1 MNPCM
6 DAQKKYSR
14 EAVFVGLSILFHFFL
29 FLILYFTPA
38 QITPAPENTVFIDL
52 SALPP
57 PPDLAKEQE
66 AAKKMQI
73 VQSERAENDVA
84 PKDAKFLGERSQ
96 TVQEETRAKNVDLFQ
111 KGSAAQKMGGKGQA
125 LSLKD
130 LAPAKTIAPPTQ
142 REIDGFKKE
151 QEKMAK
157 AETGD
162 GRPVGEETPGAAT
175 NDYLKDTKDSNR
187 TMLNTKEFVYYSY
200 YHRIRQKLEVAWN
213 SKLRAT
219 LGSYSNG
226 MNGGR
231 QLASEKNYVT
241 GVIVVLD
248 RNGKVTGVQ
257 MLERSG
263 AHDLDQA
270 AVDAFNEAGPFPDP
284 PTGLVDEKGE
294 IKIRWD
300 FILQS

>member
-14 EAVFVGLSILFHFFL
+14 ESVFIGLSILFHIL
-29 FLILYFTPA
+29 LILVLYFLPA
-38 QITPAPENTVFIDL
+38 QTIPTEEKTVFLDL

-57 PPDLAKEQE
+57 APDLAKEKE
-66 AAKKMQI
+66 ALKMKQI
-73 VQSERAENDVA
+73 VQSERADNQVD
-84 PKDAKFLGERSQ
+84 PKEAKYLGERSQ
-96 TVQEETRAKNVDLFQ
+96 TVQEETKAKNVDVFQ
-111 KGSAAQKMGGKGQA
+111 KGSAVQKTGGKGKA
-125 LSLKD
+125 ISLKD
-130 LAPAKTIAPPTQ
+130 LAPSKAIAPPSQ

-151 QEKMAK
+151 QEKVAK
-157 AETGD
+157 TETGD
-162 GRPVGEETPGAAT
+162 GRPPGEESPGSAT
-175 NDYLKDTKDSNR
+175 NDYLKNTKESNH

-200 YHRIRQKLEVAWN
+200 YNRIRQKLEVAWN

-219 LGSYSNG
+219 LDSYSG
-226 MNGGR
+226 GGR
-231 QLASEKNYVT
+231 RLASEKNYIT